1 MEVIAHRGA
10 NKEALE
16 NSPTALALA
25 AGLGI
30 KRIELDVQRSADGVF
45 VINHDDSLL
54 HTTGHDIDIG
64 SVNYSDI
71 AAITLSNGEAVPRLD
86 DVLRDILP
94 RVELNIEVKF
104 ADTAAIKPLIDLV
117 SQHDGSKVVFSSFHQ
132 PIMAKIGEF
141 FGPWRLALLEEHD
154 HQAEAAFRFCTDQ
167 RIAIIHPYYKMV
179 TSEFMSKARAL
190 GLKVYPY
197 TGMVDEDS
205 DQRGIWHDLKELGID
220 GLCTNYPR
228 ELKQWLAQST

>member
-16 NSPTALALA
+16 NSPTALTLA

-30 KRIELDVQRSADGVF
+30 ARIELDVQRTADGVF
-45 VINHDDSLL
+45 VINHDDNLIK
-54 HTTGHDIDIG
+54 TTGQ
-64 SVNYSDI
+64 DI
-71 AAITLSNGEAVPRLD
+71 AIGTVPYEAIAAVHLTNGEPVPRLD

-104 ADTAAIKPLIDLV
+104 TDTEAIEPLVNLV
-117 SQHDGSKVVFSSFHQ
+117 SQYRGAGVVFSSFHV
-132 PIMAKIGEF
+132 PIMAELAKQ
-141 FGPWRLALLEEHD
+141 FGPWRLAFLVEHA
-154 HQAEAAFRFCTDQ
+154 HEADMAFRFCKDQ

-179 TSEFMSKARAL
+179 TDSFMNQARAD

-197 TGMVDEDS
+197 TGMVDEDQ
-205 DQRGIWHDLKELGID
+205 DQTLIWQDLKDKGID

-228 ELKQWLAQST
+228 EMRQWLIQAP